1 MFNYSTVIKKGIM
14 NKFISTFLFT
24 FMLSIQICYAQRYDS
39 TSDYIFAR
47 YDKDNPTITDQ
58 RNVMRLTCVID
69 EYNKVITEYQLAIA
83 YNSPDKSVIKQGQ
96 KMTMLLY
103 NNKTLTF
110 YSQNDI
116 TAEDN
121 VSYKERVKTR
131 YKCYLVYRLTLEDMN
146 EILKNGVFE
155 LKMAVGEGKITR
167 YSVRN
172 VPVWQFD
179 EVIKRQFDELQKNQ
193 RYSATSKKTKKSKDK
208 NKEAKP
214 ETDVNL
220 LYKEGRIS
228 YLEGDSLVKT
238 DENIKFDVKWIE

>member
-1 MFNYSTVIKKGIM
+1 M
-14 NKFISTFLFT
+14 NKIVYIIAILWLCST
-24 FMLSIQICYAQRYDS
+24 QICSSQRYDT
-39 TSDYIFAR
+39 TSDCIFAR
-47 YDKDNPTITDQ
+47 YDKTNPTLTDQ

-83 YNSPDKSVIKQGQ
+83 YDSHDRSVINKGQ
-96 KMTMLLY
+96 KMTMHLY

-110 YSQNDI
+110 YSLNDI
-116 TAEDN
+116 RQEDN

-131 YKCYLVYRLTLEDMN
+131 YKCYLIYRLTLDDIN
-146 EILKNGVFE
+146 QILKHGVYE
-155 LKMAVGEGKITR
+155 LKMAIGDGKVSR

-179 EVIKRQFDELQKNQ
+179 EVIKKQFDELQKNQ
-193 RYSATSKKTKKSKDK
+193 RYAVSPKKAKKAKGR
-208 NKEAKP
+208 NKETKP

-220 LYKEGRIS
+220 LYKEGGIS

-238 DENIKFDVKWIE
+238 DENIKFDIKWIE

>member
-1 MFNYSTVIKKGIM
+1 MKKILSTLYLVW
-14 NKFISTFLFT
+14 L
-24 FMLSIQICYAQRYDS
+24 LDIQICNAQRFDT
-39 TSDYIFAR
+39 TSDCIFAR
-47 YDKDNPTITDQ
+47 YDKENPTISDQ

-83 YNSPDKSVIKQGQ
+83 YNSPDRSIISPGQ
-96 KMTMLLY
+96 KMTMHLY
-103 NNKTLTF
+103 NDKTLTF
-110 YSQNDI
+110 YSLNDI
-116 TAEDN
+116 TPEDN
-121 VSYKERVKTR
+121 VSYKERVKIR
-131 YKCYLVYRLTLEDMN
+131 YKCYLVYRLSLEDMN

-155 LKMAVGEGKITR
+155 LKMSVGNGKVSR

-179 EVIKRQFDELQKNQ
+179 EVIKRQFEELQKNQ
-193 RYSATSKKTKKSKDK
+193 RYAGTPRKTKRSRAQDK
-208 NKEAKP
+208 NAKP

-238 DENIKFDVKWIE
+238 DKNIKFDVKWIE